1 MSFFFLS
8 SKCVPLFFIFVSSN
22 FCWLLWLVQGTVAP
36 AHSASVQTARHG
48 KHLPHFLLC
57 MRKRSQKKNVS
68 GEDLHL
74 YASPIVADFKYEF
87 SDVLLLFV
95 NSIMH
100 LFKKKKKRDLE
111 WKRPNYLSICE
122 KILYFYR
129 KSFYLVDLEWA

>member
-1 MSFFFLS
+1 MCPTFLH
-8 SKCVPLFFIFVSSN
+8 
-22 FCWLLWLVQGTVAP
+22 FCQQQFLLVIVAGPGTVAP
-36 AHSASVQTARHG
+36 AHSASVQTARHR
-48 KHLPHFLLC
+48 KHLPNFLLC
-57 MRKRSQKKNVS
+57 MRKRSQKKNMS
-68 GEDLHL
+68 GEDLYL
-74 YASPIVADFKYEF
+74 YASLIVADFKYEF

-129 KSFYLVDLEWA
+129 KSFYLVVLEWA